1 MLLGIAS
8 CTVLPMRVMRVHES
22 ALVGVSDLIA
32 FEMNAARMVLWP
44 LWIFGADA
52 TEHDILVRI
61 FQAAPIARRTGRQ
74 QIVPTLEGTASIRGL
89 VSRLRSRK
97 MLQKPRRVAWRA
109 SG

>member
-32 FEMNAARMVLWP
+32 FEMNAARMILWP

-52 TEHDILVRI
+52 TEHV
-61 FQAAPIARRTGRQ
+61 T
-74 QIVPTLEGTASIRGL
+74 
-89 VSRLRSRK
+89 
-97 MLQKPRRVAWRA
+97 
-109 SG
+109 